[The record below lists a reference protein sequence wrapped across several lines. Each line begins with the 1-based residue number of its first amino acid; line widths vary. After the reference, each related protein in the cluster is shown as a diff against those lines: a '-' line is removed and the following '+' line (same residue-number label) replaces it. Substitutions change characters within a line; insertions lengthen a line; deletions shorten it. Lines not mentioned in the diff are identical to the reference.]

1 MLAQLL
7 RVAGFAAFL
16 LTGLIVAAGLIVVVV
31 AAFTGR
37 PRLLTATAVGLFA
50 WLGCYALAVLAGP
63 LFARRQTLALGDEMA
78 FCGVDCHLHLSVTGV
93 TGVGGTGD
101 LAVRLRFRS
110 DARAASEEPA
120 HLRIRVIDAAGHEYA
135 PRPAAPLEQL
145 PAGAEYVR
153 DLHFAVP
160 AGAGAERLVVTWGD
174 WPDYVVPGPEN
185 ALVQRR
191 RSVLLTAPA
200 AHPA

>member
-16 LTGLIVAAGLIVVVV
+16 LTGLIAAAGLIVVVV

-37 PRLLTATAVGLFA
+37 PRLLTGTVIGLFA

-78 FCGVDCHLHLSVTGV
+78 FCGVDCHLHLSVTAV
-93 TGVGGTGD
+93 TGSGD
-101 LAVRLRFRS
+101 LAVRLRLRS
-110 DARAASEEPA
+110 DAKAVSEEPS
-120 HLRIRVIDAAGHEYA
+120 HLRIRVVDAAGHEYA
-135 PRPAAPLEQL
+135 PRAAPPLEPLPPGAEYLREVHFAL
-145 PAGAEYVR
+145 PAGAT
-153 DLHFAVP
+153 
-160 AGAGAERLVVTWGD
+160 AERLVVTWGD

-200 AHPA
+200 AHPG